1 MINPIARR
9 SFLFVAAI
17 SVTAIV
23 ALPPISTAQVKTRL
37 SIATGGTGGVY
48 YPLGGGLA
56 ALISKHLPGVEA
68 TAEVTTASVDNMRLL
83 HADRIAL
90 ALTQSDI
97 ASDAYQGKM
106 KGSNEKIGVRTIAA
120 LYSNY
125 MHIVALD
132 GTGIKTITD
141 LKGKRV
147 STGAPGSGTEVK
159 GLRVLEAYGISPK
172 DLRSQDR
179 LGASESAA
187 AMKDRRIDAFIW
199 DGGLPTAAILD
210 LAATPGIK
218 IHLIPHGDAV
228 AKMTAK
234 YGPVYFVG
242 TIPKGTYGG
251 METNV
256 QVAALTNL
264 LTAHERMDESLA
276 YQITK
281 LLLERTPE
289 LVAVHQAAKEITL
302 ESAVVGSPVPFHPG
316 ALRYYKE
323 KGVKV
328 PEAK

>member
-1 MINPIARR
+1 MLYAIARCC
-9 SFLFVAAI
+9 FVSLA
-17 SVTAIV
+17 VLTTAITV
-23 ALPPISTAQVKTRL
+23 ALAPSEAQVKKRISL
-37 SIATGGTGGVY
+37 ATGGTGGVY
-48 YPLGGGLA
+48 YPLGGGFA
-56 ALISKHLPGVEA
+56 ALVSKNIPGIEA
-68 TAEVTTASVDNMRLL
+68 TAEVTTASVDNMKLL
-83 HADRIAL
+83 HADRVAM

-106 KGSNEKIGVRTIAA
+106 KGLNEKVGVRAISA

-132 GTGIKTITD
+132 GSGIKTIND

-172 DLRSQDR
+172 DLKSQDR
-179 LGASESAA
+179 LGASESVA

-199 DGGLPTAAILD
+199 DGGLPTASILD

-218 IHLIPHGDAV
+218 VHLIPHGDAV

-251 METNV
+251 METDV

-264 LTAHERMDESLA
+264 LTVHERMDEALA

-281 LLLERTPE
+281 VLLERTAE
-289 LVAVHQAAKEITL
+289 LVAVHKAAQEITL
-302 ESAVVGSPVPFHPG
+302 KSAVVGSPIPFHPG

-323 KGVKV
+323 KGAKV
-328 PEAK
+328 PAGQ